1 MMVKLITKNIRSAG
15 TQMLKILAGYTIIGG
30 LFIRQF
36 YDWELYMMYG
46 YITMSWIGS
55 SIYFN
60 EKKSLSEHFSL
71 SLPVTRTSVVTS
83 RYLTSL
89 FIIVA
94 GFSSWYLGAYCW
106 DLIFDDGKELFH
118 QITYIKVYFMATL
131 FVTIQQSV
139 SLPFT
144 FILRPIG
151 LGISFVLATAMP
163 IIIIASI
170 FAPYKN
176 SYNPYFTEN
185 DLPIVILFSTAV
197 ILLPLLSITLSHKF
211 YSQKDL

>member
-1 MMVKLITKNIRSAG
+1 MITLIIKNIRSAG
-15 TQMLKILAGYTIIGG
+15 SQMLKIMVGYLIIGG

-60 EKKSLSEHFSL
+60 DKKNTGEIFSL
-71 SLPVTRTSVVTS
+71 SLPVTRSNIVNS

-89 FIIVA
+89 FIIVT
-94 GFSSWYLGAYCW
+94 GFITWYLGAYIW
-106 DLIFDDGKELFH
+106 DLIFDDGKHLFFE
-118 QITYIKVYFMATL
+118 ITYIKVYFMATL
-131 FVTIQQSV
+131 FVTIHQSV
-139 SLPFT
+139 ALPFT
-144 FILRPIG
+144 FKLRPLP
-151 LGISFVLATAMP
+151 LGISFVFATIMP

-176 SYNPYFTEN
+176 SYNPYFVES
-185 DLPIVILFSTAV
+185 DLGWIILFSAAI
-197 ILLPLLSITLSHKF
+197 ILLPIISIQLSHKI
-211 YSQKDL
+211 YINQDV